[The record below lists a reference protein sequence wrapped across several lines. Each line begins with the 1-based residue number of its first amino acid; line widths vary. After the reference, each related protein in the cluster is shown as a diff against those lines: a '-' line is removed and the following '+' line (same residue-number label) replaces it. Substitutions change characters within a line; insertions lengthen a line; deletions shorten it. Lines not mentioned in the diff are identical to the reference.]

1 MTIRRSI
8 KDPRGESLLFRRRAA
23 AAFVLILLG
32 LCLLLV
38 RFAFLQVAH
47 HEEFVTRSQN
57 NRVKPRAI
65 PPARG
70 LIYDRNGVLLAD
82 NVPAFRLEVVPEQ
95 VKDMPALLEQ
105 LGHVVPLDQD
115 DLDAFHKQ
123 LRQSRRFESV
133 PLKLRLTEDEIDRFA
148 VNRWR
153 FPGVD
158 VVPYLTRRYPL
169 GEMFAHVVGYVG
181 RIDAD
186 DVDRLDP
193 VRYKGTSHVGR
204 SGIERSYEDML
215 HGTPGYELLEVNA
228 DGRTQR
234 VLETHAPKPGKNLY
248 LSIDVRL
255 QKAAEEAFAGRPGA
269 AVAIDPRNGQVLAM
283 VSVPTFDPNLFVN
296 GISQADYS
304 ALTNDPEKPLYNRAL
319 RGVYPPGSTVKP
331 LVGLAGL
338 ESGMRTPQDTVV
350 STGVFYIPGQAR
362 GYRDDQR
369 GGVGRV
375 DLAGAIEQSVNT
387 YFYKLAL
394 DMGIDK
400 LSAYMAKFG
409 FGKPTGIDLIGESAG
424 VLPSREW
431 KAANSKQPWYPGET
445 VIAGIG
451 QGFWAVTPL
460 QLGHAI
466 ATFAG
471 HGIPYAPR
479 LVMATRDSVNAPLQP
494 LANPPSGPSVIR
506 KPADWDAV
514 NLGME
519 RVMYGER
526 GTGRTLVAGFPYRLA
541 GKSGTAERYSRTTNA
556 YDDRSNLAYLASRNR
571 AWFEVYAPADN
582 PQIAV
587 AVLLES
593 GAWGASSAGPIARQI
608 LDAWLASHGGVIP
621 DAERLPVSNAA
632 PAAAPAEVPDDQPAE
647 DIPAQ
652 STSSGDTP

>member
-1 MTIRRSI
+1 MKIRRSI

-204 SGIERSYEDML
+204 SGIERSDEDML
-215 HGTPGYELLEVNA
+215 HCTPGYELLEVNA

-338 ESGMRTPQDTVV
+338 ESGLRTPQDTVV